1 MNEAEVRKIVGEE
14 IARVVTEPSRI
25 KYRSSSILSTIK
37 NYGKK
42 LRKLESSL
50 EDAKN
55 DLKNF
60 KYGPGEE
67 KRNGSFLGS
76 YADVRL
82 DRAVNRVARLEAEII
97 SLTDGIKPEN
107 YISNRAIKLK
117 NTMMKNFVKNSYNG
131 YSYLSAK
138 GYDKMFGAAAEEE
151 ENDNSYEEE
160 KEKFERNVSEIED
173 NVQDDINEKIA
184 AANAEANV
192 DVNEVNPEETQESVD
207 DTFDEEARSQAI
219 SESFDEE
226 EVEEEDS
233 PITPIIN
240 IQPREMSKVTPATVA
255 KGVNDEFFGE
265 EEKEERDVP
274 VVVKDRE
281 EINYKNIALKDFIV
295 LAELDAHIKAERD
308 PKIIDNLKARFEKYS
323 MELSDVQTKLTPEEL
338 AEVLQDL
345 PEEVQNEIVVI
356 SSDEEVKEAA
366 EETNEEVVEEPA
378 EEINVVEEP
387 KVVTK
392 ENRPMEVTT
401 ADSINVI
408 KLLKQQN
415 DLLAEKEAKVLE
427 EQEALT
433 AKYEEAKKK
442 LMEKKKYLEETA
454 TERYE
459 AIKKIEQENARRNA
473 ELNAIFDVVEG
484 PTDTNEKKK

>member
-192 DVNEVNPEETQESVD
+192 DVNEVDPEETQESVD

-281 EINYKNIALKDFIV
+281 EINYKNIALKDFI
-295 LAELDAHIKAERD
+295 A
-308 PKIIDNLKARFEKYS
+308 
-323 MELSDVQTKLTPEEL
+323 
-338 AEVLQDL
+338 
-345 PEEVQNEIVVI
+345 
-356 SSDEEVKEAA
+356 
-366 EETNEEVVEEPA
+366 
-378 EEINVVEEP
+378 
-387 KVVTK
+387 
-392 ENRPMEVTT
+392 
-401 ADSINVI
+401 
-408 KLLKQQN
+408 
-415 DLLAEKEAKVLE
+415 
-427 EQEALT
+427 
-433 AKYEEAKKK
+433 
-442 LMEKKKYLEETA
+442 
-454 TERYE
+454 
-459 AIKKIEQENARRNA
+459 
-473 ELNAIFDVVEG
+473 
-484 PTDTNEKKK
+484 